1 MEWTIIQG
9 LVPVRRGRGQPF
21 WWKQVITDIS
31 EMKVHE
37 AGELANSGE
46 SFRQAVIRVT
56 LFTAP
61 AADDDSSSVSSWEY
75 SKMVAPIER

>member
-1 MEWTIIQG
+1 
-9 LVPVRRGRGQPF
+9 
-21 WWKQVITDIS
+21 
-31 EMKVHE
+31 MKVHE

-61 AADDDSSSVSSWEY
+61 AADDDSSSVSSLEY